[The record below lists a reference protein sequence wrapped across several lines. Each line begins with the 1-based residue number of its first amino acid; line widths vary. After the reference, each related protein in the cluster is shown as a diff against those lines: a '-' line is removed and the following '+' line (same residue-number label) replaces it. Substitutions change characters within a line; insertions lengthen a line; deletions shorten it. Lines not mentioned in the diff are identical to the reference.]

1 MQTAKQTEQ
10 KKKSRKQSLSEQEL
24 QDTRKIVN
32 TLLLAWKN
40 YGLYPE
46 GHATSQKAIANL
58 QSAFADFFS
67 THSDLRLSVEK
78 NRLLCESDVI
88 HEVSSDSLNEEMTY
102 LLYRDGIQWLEFQ
115 QGLPLNELTYFF
127 KILNKYKALAEETEG
142 DIVTGFIDG
151 DLQHIIFKASDIFW
165 EDFPLIEFSDLNAHL
180 QMEGDDAHQVETAD
194 THQVEESVR
203 IDDHAKSIADPSI
216 SDSLWKISSGEHE
229 ELQRMVQEEEN
240 WDNTEDVFEVLMVIL
255 RSQTDRH
262 NFSSVLDFT
271 LEEVVDTIEQ
281 GEFSL
286 LLNLF
291 QSLHQ
296 LLYRDESPDLAWIR
310 PLIDRFFQDL
320 SSPKIFDLITSK
332 LLLLD
337 DTDTEKI
344 QALRQVLLY
353 FSPEITISLGPI
365 IMQSRS
371 AAIQQ
376 MVMEVIEYLCLRDM
390 GPLEKILDHP
400 DRKLGEKL
408 LALLSRLKGER
419 SNKIFLKMSEH
430 PSEKVRSEGV
440 RVLVARDPKFAQKLF
455 YHIDDESKAIRREIL
470 AGIAKHKSSVLEN
483 MLQKYIKENFDK
495 KDPTHI
501 LACYKTLG
509 RCGSANSIPFLK
521 RILLGNGWNKFKGF
535 GKLLHREGAATALLL
550 LDTWDAKDI
559 LLAASKSK
567 FRVIREAFQKA
578 MAGSETS
585 GENTDG

>member
-1 MQTAKQTEQ
+1 MQKTQATEQ
-10 KKKSRKQSLSEQEL
+10 QKKSREQSLSEQEL

-46 GHATSQKAIANL
+46 GHATSQKAVANL
-58 QSAFADFFS
+58 QAAFTNFFS
-67 THSDLRLSVEK
+67 THSDLRLSIEK
-78 NRLLCESDVI
+78 DRLLCEPDVI
-88 HEVSSDSLNEEMTY
+88 HEVSSDSLYEEMTY

-115 QGLPLNELTYFF
+115 QGLTSDELTYFF
-127 KILNKYKALAEETEG
+127 QILNKYKALAEETEG
-142 DIVTGFIDG
+142 DIVTGLIDG
-151 DLQHIIFKASDIFW
+151 ELQHILFKASDIFW
-165 EDFPLIEFSDLNAHL
+165 EDYPLLEFSDLNAHL
-180 QMEGDDAHQVETAD
+180 QMEGGDAYQAVTED
-194 THQVEESVR
+194 THQVAEPVPL
-203 IDDHAKSIADPSI
+203 DDRAKSIADPSI

-320 SSPKIFDLITSK
+320 SSPEIIDLITDK
-332 LLLLD
+332 LLLLND
-337 DTDTEKI
+337 NDTEKI

-353 FSPEITISLGPI
+353 FSPAITISLGPV

-371 AAIQQ
+371 PAIQQ

-400 DRKLGEKL
+400 DKKLGEKL

-430 PSEKVRSEGV
+430 PSEKVRGEGV

-455 YHIDDESKAIRREIL
+455 YLIDDESEAIRQEIL

-501 LACYKTLG
+501 LACYEALG

-521 RILLGNGWNKFKGF
+521 RILLDNGWNKFKGF
-535 GKLLHREGAATALLL
+535 GKLLHREGAATALVL
-550 LDTWDAKDI
+550 LDIWEAKDI

-578 MAGSETS
+578 MANSETS